1 VTTII
6 VDAEDSRP
14 TQVLEVASIEVA
26 RRLVEVPGAEDASH
40 GTTIKGMEW
49 ICYEFTNEEGH
60 VYRKVT
66 IFEVPRT

>member
-6 VDAEDSRP
+6 VDAEDGRP
-14 TQVLEVASIEVA
+14 TQVLEVSSIEVA
-26 RRLVEVPGAEDASH
+26 RRLVEVRGAKDASH

-49 ICYEFTNEEGH
+49 VCYEFTNDEGE
-60 VYRKVT
+60 VYQKVT